1 MGNFTLYPIP
11 ASVLGFST
19 PKARSFA
26 FRRVEEVDFCNQF
39 EVMEEVKFCDQVEV
53 MEEIKFCDQFEVMEE
68 VKFCDQVEVMEIKF
82 CDQVNA
88 MEEIKF
94 CDQDD
99 DAMEEINSMK
109 ETMHDGSTAGER
121 MHYVG
126 FSSAERKKL
135 EIPGLRKHMCVPSR
149 LRWVCSQEE

>member
-1 MGNFTLYPIP
+1 MNYMLEIAVGNFTLYPIP

-26 FRRVEEVDFCNQF
+26 FRRVEEVDFCN
-39 EVMEEVKFCDQVEV
+39 
-53 MEEIKFCDQFEVMEE
+53 QFEVMEE

>member
-26 FRRVEEVDFCNQF
+26 FRRVEEVDFCN
-39 EVMEEVKFCDQVEV
+39 
-53 MEEIKFCDQFEVMEE
+53 QFEVMEE